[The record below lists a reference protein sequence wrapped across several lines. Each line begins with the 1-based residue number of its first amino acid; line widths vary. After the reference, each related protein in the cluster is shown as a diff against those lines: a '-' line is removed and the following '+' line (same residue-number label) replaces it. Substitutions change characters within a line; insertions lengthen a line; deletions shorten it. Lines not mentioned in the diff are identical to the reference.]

1 MGDAGWTEGVG
12 RLPSLALDAAGRPHI
27 SYLTTANYDLKYA
40 HWTGG
45 VWDIQ
50 VVDSE
55 GGGRSLPGPGR
66 GRPAPH
72 QLLAGHYLRRP
83 EVRLLLTLDLSAS
96 FKRVEPR
103 RVGAGERITYT
114 LQIVNQGS
122 GSTAF
127 SLDDPVPAHTTYV
140 PGSAWASG
148 GTISDTAGILWTGTV
163 TASSSLTATFAVTI
177 DGDLTQPTAIVN
189 EATLEGDPAGPLTL
203 RADLITDAYEFYLP
217 LILRSGP

>member
-1 MGDAGWTEGVG
+1 MRRASLTSATDNWT
-12 RLPSLALDAAGRPHI
+12 
-27 SYLTTANYDLKYA
+27 NYDLKYA

-55 GGGRSLPGPGR
+55 GGDGSLALDAAGL
-66 GRPAPH
+66 PH
-72 QLLAGHYLRRP
+72 ISYGGSGDLKYAFYS
-83 EVRLLLTLDLSAS
+83 TLDLSAS